1 MEGDS
6 SCFEHG
12 ITVFKQI
19 NLRVERER
27 RMILILNVV
36 YDLKYHSFQTFL
48 YKSVLKHYGN
58 EQIRSLKSRV

>member
-19 NLRVERER
+19 NLRVEKER
-27 RMILILNVV
+27 RMILILC
-36 YDLKYHSFQTFL
+36 L
-48 YKSVLKHYGN
+48 
-58 EQIRSLKSRV
+58 